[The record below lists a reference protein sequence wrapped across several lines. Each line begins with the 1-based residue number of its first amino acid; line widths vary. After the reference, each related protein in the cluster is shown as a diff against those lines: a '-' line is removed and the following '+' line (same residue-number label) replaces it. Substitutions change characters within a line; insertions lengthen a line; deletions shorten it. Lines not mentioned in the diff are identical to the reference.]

1 MLTVLMVNVMSR
13 IWANRNVEKIDWRD
27 ELLTFGFNLYAS
39 MTLYVIFK
47 LLWNALLYYST
58 KS

>member
-1 MLTVLMVNVMSR
+1 MLIVLMVNVLSR
-13 IWANRNVEKIDWRD
+13 IWANRNGQKIDWKG

-47 LLWNALLYYST
+47 FLWNALL
-58 KS
+58 

>member
-1 MLTVLMVNVMSR
+1 MLTVLMVNVLSR

-47 LLWNALLYYST
+47 LLWNALL
-58 KS
+58 